1 MHTRIRKA
9 REEAGYTRERFA
21 EMLDVSVSYMAELER
36 GRTGLSLK
44 TLVKICNI
52 LGLSAD
58 YVLFGI
64 ERDEDKVLLDKIHRI
79 DGKYMP
85 VLNSL
90 IQELLA
96 LQGGNE

>member
-1 MHTRIRKA
+1 
-9 REEAGYTRERFA
+9 
-21 EMLDVSVSYMAELER
+21 MLDLCVSYMAELER

-44 TLVKICNI
+44 TLVKKCNI

-64 ERDEDKVLLDKIHRI
+64 ERDEDKVPYDRIHRI
-79 DGKYMP
+79 GGKNIP

-90 IQELLA
+90 IHELLT
-96 LQGGNE
+96 

>member
-1 MHTRIRKA
+1 
-9 REEAGYTRERFA
+9 
-21 EMLDVSVSYMAELER
+21 MAELER

-44 TLVKICNI
+44 TLVKKCNI

-58 YVLFGI
+58 YVLFGT

-79 DGKYMP
+79 DGKYIP

-90 IQELLA
+90 IRELLA
-96 LQGGNE
+96 LQDGSE